1 MCEVRSE
8 MAPTRHG
15 RIVTLVPTLGFAAG
29 DEGIDVTEEVTET
42 ATRRQLRWP
51 LRPLTSGLVVVLVA
65 GTCGLAAVAR
75 GVVRDQESR
84 LLNQRAAEASALL
97 SLSTSG
103 IQEAFRSL
111 STLVQLTGSDTP
123 AFATAAGQAVNA
135 RVFTAVAVV
144 RADGSGYRIEAAQGD
159 SLEAGRAAPPAA
171 SDALG
176 RAGAD
181 GVFVTTPVYRVGDSR
196 RLGYATLVPGASP
209 RTLVYGESVVNP
221 PSPQPSALF
230 GDLEGALYAAS
241 RPDPESVLISSPG
254 FQPDGRTASRP
265 VQAGRDQW
273 LLIVSAKQPLVGSV
287 AERQPWLV
295 LIAGLATTL
304 LLAALVEVLLRRRRY
319 AMTLVDE
326 RTGQLQE
333 TIQELDAAHEQL
345 VRQERLAAIGQLASA
360 VGHELRNPLG
370 VLSNV
375 VYLLGT
381 KLGRDD
387 PWLDRQLRTAEREVG
402 AATLIVSDLLQF
414 AKPREPIF
422 GEVDL
427 PVLADEV
434 LGVAPPPE
442 GVTVAPSWSDDLPPV
457 RGDRDQLR
465 QVLLNL
471 VTNAYD
477 AMPDGGLLALSGT
490 ADADGVR
497 LCVGDTGGGMNEDVR
512 DRIFEP
518 FFTTKA
524 KGIGLGLAV
533 TRRIVE
539 AHGGSIEVTSSATG
553 SSFDVRLQPAT
564 IAAEVIA

>member
-1 MCEVRSE
+1 VS
-8 MAPTRHG
+8 
-15 RIVTLVPTLGFAAG
+15 
-29 DEGIDVTEEVTET
+29 EEVTET
-42 ATRRQLRWP
+42 ATHRRLQWP

-65 GTCGLAAVAR
+65 GTCGLAAVSR

-84 LLNQRAAEASALL
+84 LLGQRAAEASALL
-97 SLSTSG
+97 SLSTSR

-111 STLVQLTGSDTP
+111 STLVQLTGGDSP
-123 AFATAAGQAVNA
+123 EFAAAAGQAVNA
-135 RVFTAVAVV
+135 RVFSAVAVV
-144 RADGSGYRIEAAQGD
+144 RADGPGYQIEAAQG
-159 SLEAGRAAPPAA
+159 SGLEAGQSAPPVALDAFGRAAP
-171 SDALG
+171 
-176 RAGAD
+176 D
-181 GVFVTTPVYRVGDSR
+181 GVFVTTPVYRAGDSR
-196 RLGYATLVPGASP
+196 RLGYATLVPGSSP
-209 RTLVYGESVVNP
+209 RMLVYGESVLNP
-221 PSPQPSALF
+221 PTLTSRTQPNSPF
-230 GDLEGALYAAS
+230 GDLEGVLYAAS
-241 RPDPESVLISSPG
+241 RPDPESILVSTAG

-273 LLIVSAKQPLVGSV
+273 LLTVSAKEPLVGSV
-287 AERQPWLV
+287 AARQPWLV
-295 LIAGLATTL
+295 LVAGLATTL

-319 AMTLVDE
+319 AIALVNE

-333 TIQELDAAHEQL
+333 TIRELDAAQEQL
-345 VRQERLAAIGQLASA
+345 VSQERLAAIGQLAAA

-422 GEVDL
+422 GEVVL
-427 PVLADEV
+427 PVLAEEV

-442 GVTVAPSWSDDLPPV
+442 GVTVAPSWSGDLPPV

-490 ADADGVR
+490 VGADGVR
-497 LCVGDTGGGMNEDVR
+497 LCVGDTGGGMSDDVR

-533 TRRIVE
+533 TSRIIE
-539 AHGGSIEVTSSATG
+539 AHGGSIAVTTSVTG
-553 SSFDVRLQPAT
+553 SSFEVRLQPAT
-564 IAAEVIA
+564 VAAEVTA

>member
-1 MCEVRSE
+1 MKGS
-8 MAPTRHG
+8 M
-15 RIVTLVPTLGFAAG
+15 LS
-29 DEGIDVTEEVTET
+29 EEVTET
-42 ATRRQLRWP
+42 ATRRRLRWP
-51 LRPLTSGLVVVLVA
+51 LRPLTSGLVLVLVA
-65 GTCGLAAVAR
+65 GTCGLAAVSR

-176 RAGAD
+176 RAAAD

-209 RTLVYGESVVNP
+209 RTLVYGESVLNP
-221 PSPQPSALF
+221 PAPSQPSAPF

-254 FQPDGRTASRP
+254 FRPDGRTASRP

-273 LLIVSAKQPLVGSV
+273 LLIVSAKHPLVGSV

-333 TIQELDAAHEQL
+333 TIQELDAAQQQL
-345 VRQERLAAIGQLASA
+345 VIQERLAAIGQLASA

-422 GEVDL
+422 GEVEL
-427 PVLADEV
+427 PVLVDEV
-434 LGVAPPPE
+434 LGVAPPPD

-497 LCVGDTGGGMNEDVR
+497 LCVGDTGGGMSDDVR
-512 DRIFEP
+512 GRIFEP

-539 AHGGSIEVTSSATG
+539 AHGGSIAVTSSATG
-553 SSFDVRLQPAT
+553 SSFEVRLQPAT
-564 IAAEVIA
+564 VAAEVTA

>member
-1 MCEVRSE
+1 V
-8 MAPTRHG
+8 G
-15 RIVTLVPTLGFAAG
+15 
-29 DEGIDVTEEVTET
+29 EEATET
-42 ATRRQLRWP
+42 ATDTRRRLRWP
-51 LRPLTSGLVVVLVA
+51 LRPLTSALVVVLVA

-75 GVVRDQESR
+75 GVVRDQDSR

-97 SLSTSG
+97 SLSTSRV
-103 IQEAFRSL
+103 QEAFRSL
-111 STLVQLTGSDTP
+111 STLVQLTGGDTP
-123 AFATAAGQAVNA
+123 EFAGAAGKAVNA
-135 RVFTAVAVV
+135 RVFTAVAVIH
-144 RADGSGYRIEAAQGD
+144 ADGSGYRIEAAQGTG
-159 SLEAGRAAPPAA
+159 LEAGQPAPAA
-171 SDALG
+171 ASEALG
-176 RAGAD
+176 RAAAD
-181 GVFVTTPVYRVGDSR
+181 GVFVTTPVYRAGDSR
-196 RLGYATLVPGASP
+196 RLGYATLVPGSSP
-209 RTLVYGESVVNP
+209 RTLVYGEVVL
-221 PSPQPSALF
+221 SPAASSQTQANGPF
-230 GDLEGALYAAS
+230 GDLEGVLYAGS
-241 RPDPESVLISSPG
+241 RPDPESVVLSTAG
-254 FQPDGRTASRP
+254 FRRDGRTASRP
-265 VQAGRDQW
+265 VQVGRDQW
-273 LLIVSAKQPLVGSV
+273 LLTVSAKHPLVGSV
-287 AERQPWLV
+287 AARQPWLV

-333 TIQELDAAHEQL
+333 TIRELDAAQERL
-345 VRQERLAAIGQLASA
+345 VQQERLAAIGQLASA

-422 GEVDL
+422 GEVEL
-427 PVLADEV
+427 PVLAEEV

-442 GVTVAPSWSDDLPPV
+442 GVAVARSWSADLPPV

-477 AMPDGGLLALSGT
+477 AMPDGGLLALAGT
-490 ADADGVR
+490 ADDDGVR
-497 LCVGDTGGGMNEDVR
+497 VSVGDTGSGMAETVR

-539 AHGGSIEVTSSATG
+539 GHGGTIAVTSSATG
-553 SSFDVRLQPAT
+553 SSFEVRLEAAT
-564 IAAEVIA
+564 VTAEVTA

>member
-1 MCEVRSE
+1 M
-8 MAPTRHG
+8 
-15 RIVTLVPTLGFAAG
+15 
-29 DEGIDVTEEVTET
+29 ET
-42 ATRRQLRWP
+42 AARRRLRWP
-51 LRPLTSGLVVVLVA
+51 LRPLTSGLVVVLAA
-65 GTCGLAAVAR
+65 GTCGLAALSR

-84 LLNQRAAEASALL
+84 LLDQRAAEASALL
-97 SLSTSG
+97 SLSTG
-103 IQEAFRSL
+103 RIQATFTSL
-111 STLVQLTGSDTP
+111 STLVKLTGSDTP
-123 AFATAAGQAVNA
+123 AFAASAGQTVNA
-135 RVFTAVAVV
+135 RVFAAVAVV
-144 RADGSGYRIEAAQGD
+144 RADGSGYRIEAAQGTG
-159 SLEAGRAAPPAA
+159 LEAGQPVPPAA
-171 SDALG
+171 TDALG

-181 GVFVTTPVYRVGDSR
+181 GIFVTTPVYRAGDSR
-196 RLGYATLVPGASP
+196 RLGYAALVPGSSP
-209 RTLVYGESVVNP
+209 RTLVYGESVLVP
-221 PSPQPSALF
+221 ASPTRQANQPF
-230 GDLEGALYAAS
+230 GDLEGVLYAGT
-241 RPDPESVLISSPG
+241 RVDPESVIVSTPG
-254 FQPDGRTASRP
+254 FRPEGKTASRP
-265 VQAGRDQW
+265 VQVGRDQW
-273 LLIVSAKQPLVGSV
+273 LMIVSAKRPLVGSV

-295 LIAGLATTL
+295 LLAGLATTL

-319 AMTLVDE
+319 ALTLVDE
-326 RTGQLQE
+326 RTGQLKE
-333 TIQELDAAHEQL
+333 TIRELDAAQERL

-375 VYLLGT
+375 VYLMGT

-387 PWLDRQLRTAEREVG
+387 PWLDRQLRTAEREVA
-402 AATLIVSDLLQF
+402 AATLIVSDLLEF

-422 GEVDL
+422 GEVEL
-427 PVLADEV
+427 PVLAEEV

-442 GVTVAPSWSDDLPPV
+442 GVQVARSWSDDLPPA

-477 AMPDGGLLALSGT
+477 AMPDGGLLALTGT

-497 LCVGDTGGGMNEDVR
+497 LSVGDTGTGIAEDAR

-539 AHGGSIEVTSSATG
+539 SHGGSIAVAASATG
-553 SSFDVRLQPAT
+553 SSFEVRLQAAT
-564 IAAEVIA
+564 ITAEVTA

>member
-1 MCEVRSE
+1 MEVS
-8 MAPTRHG
+8 
-15 RIVTLVPTLGFAAG
+15 
-29 DEGIDVTEEVTET
+29 EEVTET
-42 ATRRQLRWP
+42 ATGRRLRWP

-65 GTCGLAAVAR
+65 GTCGLAAVSR

-84 LLNQRAAEASALL
+84 LLGQRAAEASALL
-97 SLSTSG
+97 SLSTSR

-111 STLVQLTGSDTP
+111 ATLVQLTGGNSP
-123 AFATAAGQAVNA
+123 EFAAAAGQAVTA
-135 RVFTAVAVV
+135 RVFSAVAVV
-144 RADGSGYRIEAAQGD
+144 RADGSGYRIDAAQGSGLAAGQSAPPAALD
-159 SLEAGRAAPPAA
+159 AFGRAAP
-171 SDALG
+171 
-176 RAGAD
+176 D
-181 GVFVTTPVYRVGDSR
+181 GVFVTTPVYRSGDSR
-196 RLGYATLVPGASP
+196 RLGYATLIPGSSP
-209 RTLVYGESVVNP
+209 RTLVYGETVLNP
-221 PSPQPSALF
+221 PTPSSSRQPNSAF
-230 GDLEGALYAAS
+230 GDLEGVLYASS
-241 RPDPESVLISSPG
+241 RPDPESVVISTPG
-254 FQPDGRTASRP
+254 FRPDGRTATRP

-273 LLIVSAKQPLVGSV
+273 LLTVSAKDPLVGSV
-287 AERQPWLV
+287 AARQPWLV
-295 LIAGLATTL
+295 LGAGLATTL

-319 AMTLVDE
+319 AVALVDE
-326 RTGQLQE
+326 RTGQLRE
-333 TIQELDAAHEQL
+333 TIRELDAAQEQL
-345 VRQERLAAIGQLASA
+345 VSQERLAAIGQLASA

-422 GEVDL
+422 GEVEL

-442 GVTVAPSWSDDLPPV
+442 GVTVAPSWSDDLPSV

-490 ADADGVR
+490 ADTDGVR

-533 TRRIVE
+533 TRRLVE
-539 AHGGSIEVTSSATG
+539 AHGGSIAVTSSATG
-553 SSFDVRLQPAT
+553 SSFEVRLQPAT
-564 IAAEVIA
+564 VAAEVIA